1 MISVRRMVKFEPFT
15 PQSVVAFPVS
25 PQAYFPAGQLPLLH
39 AGYMTPL
46 SMKESCTVNDAAPPD
61 WTIPPLR

>member
-15 PQSVVAFPVS
+15 PQSVVAFPRS

-39 AGYMTPL
+39 AGNWTPL
-46 SMKESCTVNDAAPPD
+46 SMNESCTVYAAAPPD
-61 WTIPPLR
+61 WTIAPFR